1 MQKGPVYYEAFFF
14 KPIKQKTIL
23 LDWVLAR
30 FQGDA
35 KLQTLAIGALS
46 GFKHIR

>member
-1 MQKGPVYYEAFFF
+1 MQKGPVYDEAFFF

-23 LDWVLAR
+23 LDWVLGE
-30 FQGDA
+30 FQGDSELEA
-35 KLQTLAIGALS
+35 LAVCALS